1 MLPFL
6 HPNSRGPI
14 AKHLPTA
21 LSVVKY
27 EEPSKEISMTE
38 PIPDNT
44 SLFGLLVLSL
54 GNAALVGIGL
64 LPEPSTQQTSVN
76 LELARH
82 NIELLAMLQEKTKGN
97 LTADEHRML
106 EDLLYNLR
114 LQFVE
119 ARRGVC

>member
-1 MLPFL
+1 
-6 HPNSRGPI
+6 
-14 AKHLPTA
+14 
-21 LSVVKY
+21 
-27 EEPSKEISMTE
+27 MTE
-38 PIPDNT
+38 PTPSDT

-64 LPEPSTQQTSVN
+64 LPDPTSQQTSVN

-97 LTADEHRML
+97 LAADEHRML